1 MMGCV
6 DCGDD
11 GDDSNHGERERGEV
25 EAAAVIGE
33 VGGEGSRANS
43 ELLMAAMMATTP
55 IVPRREGE
63 RGGGRCRVTSTHTTM
78 SAGRADEEEGRMGP
92 QAVELKARMLGNSN
106 DADGKHR
113 NEMTKMMTKMVST

>member
-11 GDDSNHGERERGEV
+11 GDDSDHGERERGEV

-33 VGGEGSRANS
+33 VDGEGSRANS
-43 ELLMAAMMATTP
+43 ELLMAAMMVTTP

-63 RGGGRCRVTSTHTTM
+63 RGGGRWRV
-78 SAGRADEEEGRMGP
+78 RAPILR
-92 QAVELKARMLGNSN
+92 
-106 DADGKHR
+106 
-113 NEMTKMMTKMVST
+113 